1 MKTADGK
8 VVERKADGK
17 IVESSSISTSS
28 TNASIKRSSS
38 RSNTKYDKTSSATT
52 TTTHKMRPTQLL
64 VSKNEGNTISS
75 WIRDICVILIPMY
88 IMYMLAT
95 HPLIKDI
102 GQPHNRKLTKS
113 ELVKKMLYEQHQ
125 KLEYENAIYK
135 YNFMTAVVDG
145 GKRCYEFPSMEV
157 TSSSWKPPAL
167 FRNRYKGFLGNK
179 KDEKKDRRPQGVI
192 SKARRNWGPHAW
204 KAKQRQQQ
212 EQKEDKKEKQV
223 VKRQG
228 VVANAR
234 KRWLHS

>member
-8 VVERKADGK
+8 VVARKADGK
-17 IVESSSISTSS
+17 IVESSSTSTSS
-28 TNASIKRSSS
+28 TNASIKHPSHN
-38 RSNTKYDKTSSATT
+38 NTKHDKTSSATTT

-75 WIRDICVILIPMY
+75 WLRDIGVILIPMY
-88 IMYMLAT
+88 IMYMLST

-102 GQPHNRKLTKS
+102 GQPHTRKLTKS
-113 ELVKKMLYEQHQ
+113 ELVKKMLHEKNQ

-135 YNFMTAVVDG
+135 YNFMSAVVDG
-145 GKRCYEFPSMEV
+145 GKRCYEFPSMEI
-157 TSSSWKPPAL
+157 TPSSWKPPAL
-167 FRNRYKGFLGNK
+167 FTNRYKRLLGNK
-179 KDEKKDRRPQGVI
+179 KDEKKDRPQGVV

-204 KAKQRQQQ
+204 KAKQRQQEQQ
-212 EQKEDKKEKQV
+212 EKKEEQV

>member
-8 VVERKADGK
+8 VVARNADGK
-17 IVESSSISTSS
+17 IVESSSTSTSS

-38 RSNTKYDKTSSATT
+38 RNNNTKHDKTSSATTTT

-75 WIRDICVILIPMY
+75 WLRDIGVILIPMY

-102 GQPHNRKLTKS
+102 GQPHTRKLTKS
-113 ELVKKMLYEQHQ
+113 ELVKKMLYEQNQ
-125 KLEYENAIYK
+125 KLEYQNAIYK

-145 GKRCYEFPSMEV
+145 GKRCYEFPSMEI
-157 TSSSWKPPAL
+157 TSSWKPPAL
-167 FRNRYKGFLGNK
+167 FTNRYKGFLGNK
-179 KDEKKDRRPQGVI
+179 KDDKKDRPQGVV
-192 SKARRNWGPHAW
+192 SKARRKWGPHAW
-204 KAKQRQQQ
+204 KDTQRQQEQQ
-212 EQKEDKKEKQV
+212 EKKEEQV

>member
-17 IVESSSISTSS
+17 IVESSSTSTSS
-28 TNASIKRSSS
+28 TNASIKHPSHN
-38 RSNTKYDKTSSATT
+38 NTKHDKTSSATT

-75 WIRDICVILIPMY
+75 WLRDIGVILIPMY

-113 ELVKKMLYEQHQ
+113 ELLKKMLYEQNI

-167 FRNRYKGFLGNK
+167 FTNRYKGFLSNK
-179 KDEKKDRRPQGVI
+179 KDEKKDRPQ
-192 SKARRNWGPHAW
+192 
-204 KAKQRQQQ
+204 
-212 EQKEDKKEKQV
+212 
-223 VKRQG
+223 
-228 VVANAR
+228 
-234 KRWLHS
+234 

>member
-8 VVERKADGK
+8 VVARKADGK
-17 IVESSSISTSS
+17 IIESSSTSTSS

-38 RSNTKYDKTSSATT
+38 RNNTKHDKTSSATT
-52 TTTHKMRPTQLL
+52 TTTPHKMRPTQLL

-75 WIRDICVILIPMY
+75 WLRDISVILIPIY

-102 GQPHNRKLTKS
+102 GQPHTRKLTKD
-113 ELVKKMLYEQHQ
+113 ELLKKMLYEQNQ
-125 KLEYENAIYK
+125 KLEYETAIYK

-145 GKRCYEFPSMEV
+145 GKRCYEFPSMEI
-157 TSSSWKPPAL
+157 TTSWKRPAL
-167 FRNRYKGFLGNK
+167 FTNRYKGRLGTKN
-179 KDEKKDRRPQGVI
+179 DEMKEDRPQGVV
-192 SKARRNWGPHAW
+192 SKARRKWGPNA
-204 KAKQRQQQ
+204 RQQ
-212 EQKEDKKEKQV
+212 EKKEEQV

-234 KRWLHS
+234 KKWLHS